1 MSAWTYTRGL
11 HDLGNSVY
19 AYLQPDG
26 SWGWSNAGLVTG
38 GGASLLIDTLFD
50 LKLTREMLDT
60 MRRSIPAAAH
70 IDMLVN
76 THANGDHCYGNQL
89 VAGAQI
95 IASARTSEEMVT
107 GISPGQFA
115 ALLKIAPAIGQ
126 LGEYAGRIFS
136 LLRREPSPTSNGW
149 KHLGKYVDRIYS
161 PFEFD
166 NITLTLPSKTF
177 EGKLTLQ
184 VGDKTVELLDVGPA
198 HTLGDTLVYIPADRV
213 IFTGD
218 ILFIG
223 VHPIIWTGPTS
234 NWIRACD
241 LILSLDVETIV
252 PGHGPITDKKG
263 VAGVKGYLEYI
274 YAEARKR
281 YEAGMPAPAAA
292 RDIPLDQYAS
302 WLDGERITVNVI
314 SIYREL
320 SGNQKRPNMVN
331 LFRQMAE
338 LALQDSAGE

>member
-26 SWGWSNAGLVTG
+26 SWGWSNAGIVTNG
-38 GGASLLIDTLFD
+38 DASLLIDTLYD

-76 THANGDHCYGNQL
+76 THAHGDHCYGNEL
-89 VAGAQI
+89 AAGAQI
-95 IASARTSEEMVT
+95 IASARTAQEMVT
-107 GISPGQFA
+107 GVMPAQFA
-115 ALLKIAPAIGQ
+115 ALLKMAPSLGQ
-126 LGEYAGRIFS
+126 LGEYMYRIF
-136 LLRREPSPTSNGW
+136 
-149 KHLGKYVDRIYS
+149 S

-166 NITLTLPSKTF
+166 NITLAPPDKTF

-184 VGDKTVELLDVGPA
+184 VGDKTVELLEVGPA
-198 HTLGDTLVYIPADRV
+198 HTLGDTLLHIPADRV

-223 VHPIIWTGPTS
+223 GHPIMWAGPTS

-263 VAGVKGYLEYI
+263 VAAVKGYLEYI

-281 YEAGMPAPAAA
+281 YEAGMPAPEAA
-292 RDIPLDQYAS
+292 RDIPLDKYAS
-302 WLDGERITVNVI
+302 WSDGERIVVNVI

-320 SGNQKRPNMVN
+320 SGDQTHPSMASS
-331 LFRQMAE
+331 FGQMAA
-338 LALQDSAGE
+338 LALQPGTQG

>member
-1 MSAWTYTRGL
+1 MNAWTYTRGL

-26 SWGWSNAGLVTG
+26 SWGWSNAGFVTG
-38 GGASLLIDTLFD
+38 GDASLLIDTLFD

-76 THANGDHCYGNQL
+76 THANGDHCYGNEL

-95 IASARTSEEMVT
+95 IASARTAEEMVT
-107 GISPGQFA
+107 GVSPGQFA
-115 ALLKIAPAIGQ
+115 ALLKMAPSMGQ
-126 LGEYAGRIFS
+126 LGEYVSRIF
-136 LLRREPSPTSNGW
+136 
-149 KHLGKYVDRIYS
+149 S

-166 NITLTLPSKTF
+166 NITLTPPNKTF

-184 VGDKTVELLDVGPA
+184 VGDKTIEMLEVGPA
-198 HTLGDTLVYIPADRV
+198 HTLGDTLVHIPADRV

-223 VHPIIWTGPTS
+223 GHPIMWAGPTS

-263 VAGVKGYLEYI
+263 VAGVKGYFEYI

-281 YEAGMPAPAAA
+281 YEAGMPAPEAA
-292 RDIPLDQYAS
+292 RDIPLDKYATWS
-302 WLDGERITVNVI
+302 DGERIAVNVI

-320 SGNQKRPNMVN
+320 SGDQTHPNVVN
-331 LFRQMAE
+331 LLGQMAA
-338 LALQDSAGE
+338 LALQP